1 MRKLI
6 MGGMNSAAPRK
17 LLRYDVKQG
26 LTETLDINIKES
38 YPNISFG
45 TSGTSAPLSIKIQP
59 NGYKVIGNEGA
70 TNSSFWLWQDARNP
84 TEHFKPT
91 VTFSGRVWSVAISD
105 QFYAVGG
112 DNPFLYIFNLADD
125 GFIPISVAG
134 LGSVTGLEFSADG
147 AKLAVV
153 HATAPYLRIYNT
165 ADWTFINAPVSAG
178 AGRNGVGWTLGG
190 SHIVT
195 VGRTSPY
202 VSVFKADMSEK
213 VREETNA
220 AYNNTNGASP
230 KTHPT
235 KSNKVIII
243 GGATSATNRKM
254 CYEYDVVTG
263 VSIDIMPITSG
274 ANCTAIAIFPL
285 LNRFYLSHSMDAT
298 TFGDTYLSEYNL
310 ETYERI
316 GSPRNIEFMQSN
328 NNTELLAIEKYVYK
342 VSGTIRD
349 INNLP
354 VARVVTA
361 HDRTTGEALARTK
374 SNPATGNYTLHL
386 ADSREVDVQFH
397 TEVGELLNDLFY
409 ARVIPEPVS

>member
-6 MGGMNSAAPRK
+6 MGGMVSAVPRR
-17 LLRYDVKQG
+17 LLRYDIKQG
-26 LTETLDINIKES
+26 LIETLDTSIKES

-45 TSGTSAPLSIKIQP
+45 PSVSSAPLSIKIQP

-70 TNSSFWLWQDARNP
+70 SNSSFWLWQDARNP
-84 TEHFKPT
+84 TEYFKPT
-91 VTFSGRVWSVAISD
+91 VTFSGAVWSVAISN

-125 GFIPISVAG
+125 SFIQVSVTG
-134 LGSVTGLEFSADG
+134 LGRVTGLEFSADG
-147 AKLAVV
+147 AKLAVA
-153 HATAPYLRIYNT
+153 HATAPYLRVYNT
-165 ADWTFINAPVSAG
+165 ANWTFINAPVSAG

-195 VGRTSPY
+195 VGSTSPY
-202 VSVFKADMSEK
+202 VSVFKADMSVK
-213 VREETNA
+213 VREETSV
-220 AYNNTNGASP
+220 AYNNSNGASP

-243 GGATSATNRKM
+243 TGVTSTANRKI

-263 VSIDIMPITSG
+263 VSIDIIPLASRT
-274 ANCTAIAIFPL
+274 NCTAIAIFPL
-285 LNRFYLSHSMDAT
+285 LNRFYLSHSLDT
-298 TFGDTYLSEYNL
+298 TAFGDTYLSEYNL

-328 NNTELLAIEKYVYK
+328 SNTEILAIENYVFK

-374 SNPATGNYTLHL
+374 SDPATGNYTLHL
-386 ADSREVDVQFH
+386 ADSREVDIQFH
-397 TEVGELLNDLFY
+397 TEAGELLNDLFY

>member
-1 MRKLI
+1 
-6 MGGMNSAAPRK
+6 MGGMTANIPRR
-17 LLRYDVKQG
+17 LLRYEIKQG
-26 LTETLDINIKES
+26 LAETLDTSIKES

-45 TSGTSAPLSIKIQP
+45 ATASSAPLSIKMQP

-70 TNSSFWLWQDARNP
+70 ANSSFWLWQDARNP
-84 TEHFKPT
+84 TEYFKP
-91 VTFSGRVWSVAISD
+91 VITFSGMVWSVAISD

-125 GFIPISVAG
+125 SFISVSVTG
-134 LGSVTGLEFSADG
+134 LGRVTGLEFSADG

-153 HATAPYLRIYNT
+153 HATAPYLRVYNT

-195 VGRTSPY
+195 VGSTTPY
-202 VSVFKADMSEK
+202 VSVFKADMSAK
-213 VREETNA
+213 VREETGV
-220 AYNNTNGASP
+220 AYNNYNGASP

-235 KSNKVIII
+235 KSNKVIVIA
-243 GGATSATNRKM
+243 GAASAANRKS

-263 VSIDIMPITSG
+263 VSIDIIPITSRVT
-274 ANCTAIAIFPL
+274 CTAIAIFPL
-285 LNRFYLSHSMDAT
+285 LNRFYLSHSLDAT
-298 TFGDTYLSEYNL
+298 AFGDTYLSEYNL

-316 GSPRNIEFMQSN
+316 GSPRNIEFMQSSS
-328 NNTELLAIEKYVYK
+328 NTELLAIEKYVYK

-374 SNPATGNYTLHL
+374 SDTATGNYTLHL
-386 ADSREVDVQFH
+386 ADSREVDIQFH
-397 TEVGELLNDLFY
+397 TEAGELLNDLFY